1 MHVPANSFS
10 LITMM
15 KMLFVGILTGAM
27 RMVFVGIL
35 VRISK
40 IDNIGIF

>member
-10 LITMM
+10 LIAMM
-15 KMLFVGILTGAM
+15 KMLFVAILTSTM

-40 IDNIGIF
+40 IDSIGTF

>member
-1 MHVPANSFS
+1 MHVPANSLS
-10 LITMM
+10 LMAMM
-15 KMLFVGILTGAM
+15 RMLFVVILMSTM

-40 IDNIGIF
+40 IDGIGTF